1 MKKAKKVL
9 AVILSALI
17 VATTVPISAVTVFAD
32 SAEDYLAEVVALKD
46 AEATDIDTT
55 ETETG
60 YTTTVTLNGVVA
72 VTYTATDEE
81 AGEEGGYYLEYNVV
95 ASGKLS
101 YDVLEKATFI
111 ADGEEEATAISLE
124 QDDETGE
131 YYYTIRVAVD
141 EEVLNEAIIAE
152 ENIEATYV
160 FNWVYEE
167 EVETTTEAEEETT
180 GSDADDATTDD
191 ETTDAEDETTTE
203 EDATAED
210 ETAEDETTE
219 DATEDTTTEDATEDT
234 DDETATETED
244 VTVTQTV
251 EISLDPTC
259 ISLYDV
265 DEEGNELEDATYPAS
280 SDAIGDVTTDYE
292 NVTVSNEY
300 TQYSADEDA
309 DKTTITNISSVTN
322 DGTVTLQWYCKHES
336 DVNKNGWYFVVTVTA
351 PDDADGAQYEI
362 GDSDVY
368 SNDTLYIFVESEESV
383 IDTTYKFDWNGD
395 GVYEQFVVIS
405 IDSVEFDY
413 TNYNALDLESPKITV
428 TKDNTVYTNEDVT
441 VTFTAQDKGTQC
453 EIDGCETYTSG
464 IASVTYTNEDGTVK
478 DQLTVTEDGEYE
490 ITVSDTC
497 DKITVTVTDNNG
509 NSTSETIKISADKVA
524 PTFNGDEEYSTEE
537 WTNEDVTIT
546 GTLSDNLSG
555 IKDIE
560 ITETKAED
568 AEITFDISDDGLSAE
583 YTLIIPAQT
592 FEGDIEV
599 TCYDN
604 AGNSST
610 ITFSVRMDTTDCEII
625 SRTVDPEEWTN
636 GDVTISGTVYD
647 ANSGVDSVKAESDA
661 EAVQVEYSQ
670 IENED
675 ADATG
680 TTFSYTVTVPAQ
692 NYEGTVT
699 VYFTDVAG
707 NTTSETVNVYLDNT
721 APVVETAEADPDS
734 WTNEDVVISGTV
746 SDNLS
751 GVVGV
756 YYAKGEVTQE
766 ITQENITELTAV
778 DASTDSTYSF
788 TITATDYEGI
798 YTVYCI
804 DEAGNVSEAVTV
816 DVYMDTTAPAN
827 LAITFEDSTLTKD
840 LSTVLQDV
848 FETVLEAIT
857 FGFYNSTTTVT
868 LSADDTEGGAHS
880 GISYFEYTVTKI
892 SDTEDEEPEI
902 YASGTWTDED
912 YSDAETDTA
921 EVEIDIPDEGYYV
934 VTFTVYDKA
943 GNSSETESAHN
954 EYIQGAAVDLTDPVV
969 SVNYSGTPVNS
980 IENYDE
986 DGTTR
991 YYYDEVQTVTITVTD
1006 ENFDASADY
1015 ELIDATLTATDVN
1028 GDSVDGTVTDADG
1041 NVIDDLETYLS
1052 NNDVWVKTEVSDD
1065 QDYFVATIYLLGDA
1079 NYTLS
1084 IQVGDLATNASNIV
1098 TDYITVDLTAPVVTI
1113 EYSDPITVKILKAIT
1128 FGLYDGEDA
1137 ESVVTITATDTT
1149 TPIEAFTYSALN
1161 YDGVSDVNDFEIAE
1175 TTITRTGDY
1184 EQDNEDVKVTTSNNN
1199 GTVEVKFTLDPQF
1212 RGNVSAVA
1220 NDTALNECDEVV
1232 TGDTSEGDTLDGAIV
1247 DNIAP
1252 EVVSVEVSEPLLV
1265 VDDAD
1270 NEVTVDTGALETL
1283 GLETNEYYYGDT
1295 VTVTISINEANFDMQ
1310 ADADGTTVVPPEDTL
1325 IEVKD
1330 SNGNA
1335 VDTAQSEWT
1344 NTADDVYSITITFGD
1359 STGNTD
1365 ERYTVTVSCTDES
1378 GNEMTYTSA
1387 DIIIDSYAPSVTDF
1401 DFSTTGEY
1409 YVVDTEEGTL
1419 TDQESSTTDEV
1430 EYDYYFEEDFKVTV
1444 NATDAVVADYDDVA
1458 GVTDIILIAYDIDLG
1473 KWVSVSEGT
1482 LTEKNDVYSKTFTIS
1497 GPFKGSLYAI
1507 AVDRLGYYPSSTST
1521 LWNTEETYYEFIY
1534 GETTTYSTAGIAS
1547 TLTAAG
1553 LETGAEF
1560 VAPYESIS
1568 EDSAKHT
1575 EESDITITIND
1586 STDNTELKKD
1596 YSPDYD
1602 WLDGQISN
1610 IKDVD
1615 SDATRDS
1622 SVDFVKKNA
1631 TVPLYDSNVSVTI
1644 TVTDEYAGIRQI
1656 DWYIYCQEDPDNT
1669 TDGVYKQGTI
1679 SISNSA
1685 KVTQASKDDDGN
1697 TLNKLSSVS
1706 KDETDENLVTEL
1718 SGNVNISC
1726 ESNDIII
1733 LVVLTDRAGNKSYDY
1748 NIIGI
1753 DKSDPIV
1760 TVELDSEDETGNY
1773 STYYNTTKTLT
1784 VTVTDRNFDAS
1795 RVEAVVENTDSDYTY
1810 TPSISNITKLS
1821 AWSCEVNYGTNGI
1834 VKTKTYTYKISF
1846 TKDGTFTFTIKATDG
1861 AGNYSSEKSKATQS
1875 AFTIDKTDPVIKVS
1889 LDQNSIVQNEFYF
1902 NETRTATITVTE
1914 HNFNKNDFENLI
1926 EATLNGSSITVP
1938 SVSSFTSNGDTHT
1951 ATVTFSDD
1959 GDYVLAFAYTDMA
1972 GNYVETTT
1980 SDFSGTAAYDFTI
1993 DKTAP
1998 EIVISATDGY
2008 AYSSGPVVTVTE
2020 IDNNCSTVT
2029 STLTGVVWD
2038 SENSTTKTTNI
2049 SSSTQTQTADHY
2061 SDDFVVTYSV
2071 IEQDG
2076 YYTVT
2081 ASCVDMAGNESGEFT
2096 KNFTVNEN
2104 GSCFVVSDDLN
2115 TLNGGY
2121 ANSDTVNGYDLYV
2134 LEYSAVALEDD
2145 YEAYIVIGSAEQSG
2159 YITRE
2164 LYEHEDGGW
2173 YVYIYEIDAGAISY
2187 EGNYSVYIRS
2197 YSVASDNTEI
2207 INNDTK
2213 TDDDYSV
2220 DISFT
2225 IDNTA
2230 PTVRISGLEKH
2241 SYYGQTTQDVTLTVV
2256 ENHLSKIKVTV
2267 EEESKT
2273 TVYVWVSDAD
2283 EYDKSAD
2290 DADEVVVEEFDED
2303 SSNIVVSFTIE
2314 SSDVTIEVSDLA
2326 NNYAYGG
2333 NDDGDFVNLEELFAD
2348 SSDRDDYISYESNAL
2363 VLKGITL
2370 TDNWVEYL
2378 GALIDENT
2386 TEAIA
2391 IIVAAVVVI
2400 ALAILIPVLV
2410 KKRKKADAEDAAKL
2424 AE

>member
-32 SAEDYLAEVVALKD
+32 SDADYLADVVALTG
-46 AEATDIDTT
+46 AEVTDIDPT
-55 ETETG
+55 ETETEG

-72 VTYTATDEE
+72 VTYTAPNEETGEEETDEE
-81 AGEEGGYYLEYNVV
+81 ETGEEGGYYLEYNVV
-95 ASGKLS
+95 ASKNIS
-101 YDVLEKATFI
+101 AEVLEKATFI

-124 QDDETGE
+124 YDSETGE
-131 YYYTIRVAVD
+131 SYYTIRVEVD

-152 ENIEATYV
+152 ENIEATYE

-167 EVETTTEAEEETT
+167 EVETTTDADEETT
-180 GSDADDATTDD
+180 GSDADDATAED
-191 ETTDAEDETTTE
+191 ETTDEDATAEDETTTE
-203 EDATAED
+203 E
-210 ETAEDETTE
+210 ETSE
-219 DATEDTTTEDATEDT
+219 DATEDTTTEDA
-234 DDETATETED
+234 DDSETATETED

-251 EISLDPTC
+251 VISLDPTC
-259 ISLYDV
+259 ISLYD
-265 DEEGNELEDATYPAS
+265 GEDATYPAS
-280 SDAIGDVTTDYE
+280 SDAIGEVTTDYE
-292 NVTVSNEY
+292 NVTVSSDY
-300 TQYSADEDA
+300 TQKSADEDA

-336 DVNKNGWYFVVTVTA
+336 DVDKNGWYFVVTVTA
-351 PDDADGAQYEI
+351 PDDADAAQYI
-362 GDSDVY
+362 DDSDNATAV
-368 SNDTLYIFVESEESV
+368 DGDVILYIPVGIEESV

-405 IDSVEFDY
+405 IDSVKFDWS
-413 TNYNALDLESPKITV
+413 NYNELDLENPKITV

-497 DKITVTVTDNNG
+497 DEITVTVTDNNG

-555 IKDIE
+555 ISSDYDIE
-560 ITETKAED
+560 TD
-568 AEITFDISDDGLSAE
+568 ATGVELSLDIADDGLSAE
-583 YTLIIPAQT
+583 YTLTIPAQT

-604 AGNSST
+604 AGNSNT
-610 ITFSVRMDTTDCEII
+610 ITFSVKMDKTDCEII
-625 SRTVDPEEWTN
+625 SCTVDPEEWTN
-636 GDVTISGTVYD
+636 VDVTISGTVYD
-647 ANSGVDSVKAESDA
+647 ANSGVDSVTAESDA

-699 VYFTDVAG
+699 VNFTDVAG

-734 WTNEDVVISGTV
+734 WTNGDVVISGTV

-778 DASTDSTYSF
+778 DAFTDSTYSF
-788 TITATDYEGI
+788 TITAQDYEGI

-804 DEAGNVSEAVTV
+804 DAAGNVSEAVTV
-816 DVYMDTTAPAN
+816 PVYMDVTSPAN
-827 LAITFEDSTLTKD
+827 LAIIFEEDDDSPLVKTL
-840 LSTVLQDV
+840 
-848 FETVLEAIT
+848 ETILETIT

-902 YASGTWTDED
+902 YASGTLTDED

-934 VTFTVYDKA
+934 VSFTVYDKA

-954 EYIQGAAVDLTDPVV
+954 ECIQGAAVDLTDPVV

-1006 ENFDASADY
+1006 ENFDADADY
-1015 ELIDATLTATDVN
+1015 ELIDATFTATDVN

-1052 NNDVWVKTEVSDD
+1052 NNDVWVKTEVSGD

-1084 IQVGDLATNASNIV
+1084 IQVQDLATNASNIV

-1199 GTVEVKFTLDPQF
+1199 GTIEVKFTLDPQF

-1265 VDDAD
+1265 VDDSD

-1295 VTVTISINEANFDMQ
+1295 VTATISINEANFDMQ
-1310 ADADGTTVVPPEDTL
+1310 ADADSTTVVPPEDTL

-1344 NTADDVYSITITFGD
+1344 NTDDDVYSITITFGD

-1409 YVVDTEEGTL
+1409 YVVDDKEGTL

-1482 LTEKNDVYSKTFTIS
+1482 LTEKNGVYSKTFTIS

-1534 GETTTYSTAGIAS
+1534 GETTTYSTAGVAS
-1547 TLTAAG
+1547 TLAAAG

-1560 VAPYESIS
+1560 VAPYESVS
-1568 EDSAKHT
+1568 EDIDKHIT
-1575 EESDITITIND
+1575 ESDITITIND

-1602 WLDGQISN
+1602 WLDGQISD
-1610 IKDVD
+1610 IKDED

-1622 SVDFVKKNA
+1622 SVDFVRKNA

-1669 TDGVYKQGTI
+1669 TKGVYKQGSI
-1679 SISNSA
+1679 NISNSA
-1685 KVTQASKDDDGN
+1685 KVTQASNDDDGN
-1697 TLNKLSSVS
+1697 MLNKLSSVS

-1753 DKSDPIV
+1753 DKTDPIV
-1760 TVELDSEDETGNY
+1760 TVELDSEDETGDY
-1773 STYYNTTKTLT
+1773 STTYYNTTKTLT

-1821 AWSCEVNYGTNGI
+1821 AWSCKVNYGTNDI

-1914 HNFNKNDFENLI
+1914 HNFNKKDFENLI

-1938 SVSSFTSNGDTHT
+1938 SVSSFTSSGDTHT

-1972 GNYVETTT
+1972 GNHVETTT

-2038 SENSTTKTTNI
+2038 SENSTTTSTSI

-2061 SDDFVVTYSV
+2061 SDDFVVIYSV

-2081 ASCVDMAGNESGEFT
+2081 ASCVDMAGNETVAPS
-2096 KNFTVNEN
+2096 KSFTVNEN

-2121 ANSDTVNGYDLYV
+2121 ANNETINGYDLYV
-2134 LEYSAVALEDD
+2134 LEYSAVALDDD
-2145 YEAYIVIGSAEQSG
+2145 YEAYLKIDNSQQDG
-2159 YITRE
+2159 YVTRE
-2164 LYEHEDGGW
+2164 LYEHEGGGW
-2173 YVYIYEIDAGAISY
+2173 YVYKYTIAVDKIEIDGDY
-2187 EGNYSVYIRS
+2187 DFYIRS
-2197 YSVASDNTEI
+2197 YYANSDGVTKV
-2207 INNDTK
+2207 NNDT
-2213 TDDDYSV
+2213 DASGDYDVSV
-2220 DISFT
+2220 SFT
-2225 IDNTA
+2225 YDNTN

-2241 SYYGQTTQDVTLTVV
+2241 SYYGQTEQTVAITV
-2256 ENHLSKIKVTV
+2256 SEDNLSKIKVTV
-2267 EEESKT
+2267 EDDETGNT

-2290 DADEVVVEEFDED
+2290 DADEVVVEEFED
-2303 SSNIVVSFTIE
+2303 NGTVTVEFTIQ
-2314 SSDVTIEVSDLA
+2314 SSDLTIEVSDLA

-2333 NDDGDFVNLEELFAD
+2333 NDDGDFVNLDELFAD

-2370 TDNWVEYL
+2370 TDSWFEYL

-2386 TEAIA
+2386 TEVIA